1 MISDTIND
9 VIKAKSKKQKIEIL
23 RNKETWALK
32 DILRGTYDTSVQFNI
47 PDGPPPPFQTNEG
60 YNAPS
65 NLYKRHKD
73 FISFVKGGPG
83 DRMQKVKRER
93 AFIILLES
101 VEPPEAELIINMIN
115 KKPIKGVTKA
125 VVKEAFP
132 NLIQE

>member
-1 MISDTIND
+1 MISDVIND
-9 VIKAKSKKQKIEIL
+9 AIKAKSKKQKIEIL

-47 PDGPPPPFQTNEG
+47 PSGPPPPFEANEG

-83 DRMQKVKRER
+83 DSMQKVKREK

-101 VEPPEAELIINMIN
+101 VEPPEAQLIINMIN
-115 KKPIKGVTKA
+115 KIQIKGVTKA

-132 NLIQE
+132 NLIKE

>member
-1 MISDTIND
+1 MISDVIND
-9 VIKAKSKKQKIEIL
+9 AIKAKSKKQKIEIL

-47 PDGPPPPFQTNEG
+47 PSGPPPPFQANEG

-83 DRMQKVKRER
+83 DSMQKVKREK

-101 VEPPEAELIINMIN
+101 VEPPEAQLIINMIN
-115 KKPIKGVTKA
+115 KIQIKGVTKA

-132 NLIQE
+132 NLIKE

>member
-1 MISDTIND
+1 MERQ
-9 VIKAKSKKQKIEIL
+9 VFKKE
-23 RNKETWALK
+23 
-32 DILRGTYDTSVQFNI
+32 
-47 PDGPPPPFQTNEG
+47 
-60 YNAPS
+60 
-65 NLYKRHKD
+65 D

-83 DRMQKVKRER
+83 DSMQKVKRER